1 VESDKIYQSLKK
13 KIIWLDLMPET
24 ILNLSELADSF
35 KVSRTPIKEV
45 LILLQAEG
53 WVLRNGPYFMV
64 MPLSLERIKEITEIR
79 SVMEVQATIW
89 AMSRITADE
98 LSVLDDL
105 KGQILSLGES
115 SPNKQMIELDLQFH
129 RVLYQATKNGQLA
142 QLLDHL
148 LSHYLRFWLSISLK
162 KGPKWF
168 FKDNLEMIQAI
179 REKDEAR
186 LAMLAS
192 HHIKSSVDEIMGSF

>member
-1 VESDKIYQSLKK
+1 MESDKIYQSLKK

-24 ILNLSELADSF
+24 ILNLSELAESF

-79 SVMEVQATIW
+79 SVMEVRATIW
-89 AMSRITADE
+89 AMSRITANE

-105 KGQILSLGES
+105 KEQILSLGES

-148 LSHYLRFWLSISLK
+148 LCHYLRFWLSISLK
-162 KGPKWF
+162 RGPKWF

-179 REKDEAR
+179 KEKDEAR

-192 HHIKSSVDEIMGSF
+192 QHIKSSVDEIMGSF

>member
-1 VESDKIYQSLKK
+1 MESDKIYQSLKK

-24 ILNLSELADSF
+24 ILNLSDLAESF

-79 SVMEVQATIW
+79 TVMEVQAIIW
-89 AMSRITADE
+89 ALSRITVKE
-98 LSVLDDL
+98 LSALDDL
-105 KGQILSLGES
+105 KDQILNLGES

-129 RVLYQATKNGQLA
+129 RALYQATKNGQLA
-142 QLLDHL
+142 RLLDHL
-148 LSHYLRFWLSISLK
+148 LSHYLRFWLSIPLK
-162 KGPKWF
+162 TGPKWF

-179 REKDEAR
+179 KEKDEAR

-192 HHIKSSVDEIMGSF
+192 QHIKSSVDEIMGSF

>member
-1 VESDKIYQSLKK
+1 
-13 KIIWLDLMPET
+13 MPET
-24 ILNLSELADSF
+24 ILNLSDLAEFF

-89 AMSRITADE
+89 ALSRITANE

-105 KGQILSLGES
+105 KEQILSLGES

-179 REKDEAR
+179 KEKDEAR

-192 HHIKSSVDEIMGSF
+192 QHIKSSVDEIMGSF